1 MTSLWTLFSAA
12 DFHADFNP
20 GSLSDLA
27 GQGTHGVEVIV
38 VAALAVIVC
47 ALLIFVFR
55 FYKVSRNSENNA
67 LERLTETI
75 GKYAL
80 AAEKRFGLL
89 EVSIERIIKSLEDSL
104 GKLNQT
110 ITLHGETIA
119 VHEERLDGIDDKLEE
134 HDGLLAAAKPAAA
147 EEPAKT
153 KKRKN
158 RK

>member
-1 MTSLWTLFSAA
+1 MFAEISAELNSGTL
-12 DFHADFNP
+12 
-20 GSLSDLA
+20 GDLA
-27 GQGTHGVEVIV
+27 GQGTHGIEI
-38 VAALAVIVC
+38 AMICALTAISC

-55 FYKVSRNSENNA
+55 FYRESRSSENDA
-67 LERLTETI
+67 LDRLTETI

-119 VHEERLDGIDDKLEE
+119 EHEDRLDGIDDKLEE
-134 HDGLLAAAKPAAA
+134 HDELLKTAAPAG
-147 EEPAKT
+147 KQR
-153 KKRKN
+153 KRK
-158 RK
+158 